1 MTVTRADIEAAWPL
15 VDGHIRKT
23 PTMPIRASDLGI
35 DLGADANL
43 WIKLEYLQISGSFK
57 GRGATHFVRT
67 ASLGPGGVVAA
78 SGGNHG
84 AAVAYAARAAG
95 VTANIFVPTIS
106 APAKMAK
113 LHEYGATVHQT
124 GSVYAEAQKAA
135 TDFVNGNGGSIVHPY
150 NDPVVVAGAGTLGLE
165 LDQQVNDLDEVI
177 VACGGGGLAAGVA
190 AWYGSRARV
199 VCCETEGTASF
210 AAATQAG
217 KPVSVEISGIA
228 ADALGASAVGSV
240 PFEILKAND
249 AASVV
254 VDDESVAAA
263 KTLLWER
270 LNIVAEPSACVPLA
284 ALMTRAWVPQ
294 GKVGIVICGANTAVA

>member
-1 MTVTRADIEAAWPL
+1 

-23 PTMPIRASDLGI
+23 PTMSINGSDLGLKI
-35 DLGADANL
+35 DL
-43 WIKLEYLQISGSFK
+43 WVKLEYLQVSGSFK

-67 ASLGPGGVVAA
+67 TPLGPSGVVAA

-95 VTANIFVPTIS
+95 VSANIFVPTIS
-106 APAKMAK
+106 SPAKVAK
-113 LHEYGATVHQT
+113 LREYGATVHQT
-124 GSVYAEAQKAA
+124 GSVYAEAQEAA
-135 TDFVNGNGGSIVHPY
+135 TDFVSSNGGSIAHPF
-150 NDPVVVAGAGTLGLE
+150 NDPVVLAGAGTLGLE

-199 VCCETEGTASF
+199 ICCETEGTASF
-210 AAATQAG
+210 AAATAAG
-217 KPVSVEISGIA
+217 EPVSVEISGLA
-228 ADALGASAVGSV
+228 ADALGATAVGSV
-240 PFEILKAND
+240 PFEILKSNN

-254 VDDESVAAA
+254 VDDDSVAAA

-284 ALMTRAWVPQ
+284 ALITGAWVPE
-294 GKVGIVICGANTAVA
+294 GKVGLVICGANTTLS